1 MSPRSFILRRHHR
14 AEKVLSP
21 ERGRGSIASEMPP
34 RAPVIWATTGV
45 GAERFRKQ
53 LDERHRELTVQA
65 KLRSRT
71 YRRSRGEAASA
82 EVRRLR
88 GEFLAALGRLTAFES
103 ASLRI
108 MRCRY
113 QVQLD
118 ERADDL
124 TRDYFQLW
132 QLIARH
138 SGQEWPLDERGAERF
153 DFFATELGRLE
164 GRADRPILAGR
175 KARMFPAAPGPWAAT

>member
-1 MSPRSFILRRHHR
+1 
-14 AEKVLSP
+14 
-21 ERGRGSIASEMPP
+21 MPP

-45 GAERFRKQ
+45 GAERFRKR
-53 LDERHRELTVQA
+53 LDERHRELSVQA

-71 YRRSRGEAASA
+71 YRRARTDVAS
-82 EVRRLR
+82 EEGRRLR
-88 GEFLAALGRLTAFES
+88 GDFLAALGRLTAFET

-113 QVQLD
+113 QVELD

-132 QLIARH
+132 QLVARH
-138 SGQEWPLDERGAERF
+138 SGEEWPLDERGAERF
-153 DFFATELGRLE
+153 DFFATQLGRLE
-164 GRADRPILAGR
+164 GLADALIIAGR
-175 KARMFPAAPGPWAAT
+175 NVRLFPLPPLSWVASDRSAASY

>member
-1 MSPRSFILRRHHR
+1 MHRRI
-14 AEKVLSP
+14 
-21 ERGRGSIASEMPP
+21 IANVPP

-45 GAERFRKQ
+45 GAERFRKR
-53 LDERHRELTVQA
+53 LDERHRELSVQA

-71 YRRSRGEAASA
+71 YRRSRTDLASA
-82 EVRRLR
+82 EARQRR
-88 GEFLAALGRLTAFES
+88 GDFLAALGRLSAFES

-132 QLIARH
+132 QVIARH
-138 SGQEWPLDERGAERF
+138 SGEEWPLDERGAERF
-153 DFFATELGRLE
+153 DFFATQLGRLE
-164 GRADRPILAGR
+164 GLADALIIAGR
-175 KARMFPAAPGPWAAT
+175 NVRLFPLPPLSWAATERNAASY

>member
-1 MSPRSFILRRHHR
+1 
-14 AEKVLSP
+14 
-21 ERGRGSIASEMPP
+21 MPP

-45 GAERFRKQ
+45 GAERFRRR
-53 LDERHRELTVQA
+53 LDERHRELSVQA
-65 KLRSRT
+65 KLRGRT
-71 YRRSRGEAASA
+71 YRRSRIDPRSEEA
-82 EVRRLR
+82 RRMR
-88 GEFLAALGRLTAFES
+88 GEFLAALGRLAAFET

-138 SGQEWPLDERGAERF
+138 SGEEWPLDERGAERF
-153 DFFATELGRLE
+153 DFFATQLGRLE
-164 GRADRPILAGR
+164 GMADALILAGR
-175 KARMFPAAPGPWAAT
+175 NVRLFPAPPVPWVTVEAAASY

>member
-1 MSPRSFILRRHHR
+1 MQRWG
-14 AEKVLSP
+14 ADYATV
-21 ERGRGSIASEMPP
+21 PP

-45 GAERFRKQ
+45 GAERFRKR
-53 LDERHRELTVQA
+53 LDERHRELSVQA

-71 YRRSRGEAASA
+71 YRRSRALATSDEW
-82 EVRRLR
+82 RRQR
-88 GEFLAALGRLTAFES
+88 GEFLTALGRLSAFEN

-118 ERADDL
+118 ERSDDL

-138 SGQEWPLDERGAERF
+138 SGEEWPLDERGAERF
-153 DFFATELGRLE
+153 DFFATQLGRLE
-164 GRADRPILAGR
+164 GMADALILAGR
-175 KARMFPAAPGPWAAT
+175 NVRLFPTPPVPWVAA

>member
-1 MSPRSFILRRHHR
+1 
-14 AEKVLSP
+14 
-21 ERGRGSIASEMPP
+21 MPP

-45 GAERFRKQ
+45 GAERFRKR

-71 YRRSRGEAASA
+71 YRRSRTDVASP
-82 EVRRLR
+82 EGRRLR
-88 GEFLAALGRLTAFES
+88 GDFLAALGRLTAFET

-138 SGQEWPLDERGAERF
+138 SGDEWPLDERGAERF
-153 DFFATELGRLE
+153 DYFATQLGRLE
-164 GRADRPILAGR
+164 GLADALIIAGR
-175 KARMFPAAPGPWAAT
+175 NVRLFPLPPLAWVASEHPATSY

>member
-1 MSPRSFILRRHHR
+1 
-14 AEKVLSP
+14 
-21 ERGRGSIASEMPP
+21 MPP

-45 GAERFRKQ
+45 GAERFRKR
-53 LDERHRELTVQA
+53 LDERHRELSVQA

-71 YRRSRGEAASA
+71 YRRSRTDVAS
-82 EVRRLR
+82 EEGRRLR
-88 GEFLAALGRLTAFES
+88 GDFLAALGRLTAFET

-138 SGQEWPLDERGAERF
+138 SGEEWPLDERGAERF
-153 DFFATELGRLE
+153 DFFATQLGRLE
-164 GRADRPILAGR
+164 GLADALIIAGR
-175 KARMFPAAPGPWAAT
+175 NVRLFPLPPLSWVASGRSAASY

>member
-1 MSPRSFILRRHHR
+1 
-14 AEKVLSP
+14 
-21 ERGRGSIASEMPP
+21 MPP

-45 GAERFRKQ
+45 GAERFRKR
-53 LDERHRELTVQA
+53 LDERHRELSVQA
-65 KLRSRT
+65 KLRGRT
-71 YRRSRGEAASA
+71 YRRARGDASTEEA
-82 EVRRLR
+82 RRLR
-88 GEFLAALGRLTAFES
+88 GEFLAALGRLDAFET
-103 ASLRI
+103 ASLRL

-118 ERADDL
+118 ERADDI

-153 DFFATELGRLE
+153 DFFATHLGRLE
-164 GRADRPILAGR
+164 GTADALILAGR
-175 KARMFPAAPGPWAAT
+175 NVRLFPLPPLPWVAAERSAASY

>member
-1 MSPRSFILRRHHR
+1 
-14 AEKVLSP
+14 
-21 ERGRGSIASEMPP
+21 MPP

-45 GAERFRKQ
+45 GAERFRKH
-53 LDERHRELTVQA
+53 LDERHRELSVQA

-71 YRRSRGEAASA
+71 YRRSRADPASDEA
-82 EVRRLR
+82 RKLR
-88 GEFLAALGRLTAFES
+88 GEFLAALGRLSAFEA

-118 ERADDL
+118 ERSDDL

-132 QLIARH
+132 QIIARH
-138 SGQEWPLDERGAERF
+138 SGTGVAARRARGGAIRLLRDAARTSRRIGRCAHPRRTERAPLPASAGSVGGCRANR
-153 DFFATELGRLE
+153 RL
-164 GRADRPILAGR
+164 ILNAGD
-175 KARMFPAAPGPWAAT
+175 

>member
-1 MSPRSFILRRHHR
+1 
-14 AEKVLSP
+14 
-21 ERGRGSIASEMPP
+21 MPP

-45 GAERFRKQ
+45 GAERFRKRI
-53 LDERHRELTVQA
+53 DERHRALSVQA

-71 YRRSRGEAASA
+71 YRRSRVRAASEAA
-82 EVRRLR
+82 RRLR
-88 GEFLAALGRLTAFES
+88 GEFLAALGRLSAFEA

-113 QVQLD
+113 KVQLD

-132 QLIARH
+132 QVIARH
-138 SGQEWPLDERGAERF
+138 SGDEWPLDERGAERF
-153 DFFATELGRLE
+153 DFFATQLGRLE
-164 GRADRPILAGR
+164 GLADALILAGR
-175 KARMFPAAPGPWAAT
+175 NVRLFPLPPPPWVAAERTAASY

>member
-1 MSPRSFILRRHHR
+1 
-14 AEKVLSP
+14 
-21 ERGRGSIASEMPP
+21 MPP

-45 GAERFRKQ
+45 GAERFRNR
-53 LDERHRELTVQA
+53 LDERHRQLTDKA

-71 YRRSRGEAASA
+71 YRRSRTDVASP
-82 EVRRLR
+82 EGRRLR
-88 GEFLAALGRLTAFES
+88 GDFLAALGRLSAFET

-132 QLIARH
+132 QIIARH
-138 SGQEWPLDERGAERF
+138 SGEEWPLDERGAERF
-153 DFFATELGRLE
+153 DFFATQLGRLE
-164 GRADRPILAGR
+164 GLADALIIAGRNVRLFPLPPLAWVASDRP
-175 KARMFPAAPGPWAAT
+175 AASY

>member
-1 MSPRSFILRRHHR
+1 
-14 AEKVLSP
+14 
-21 ERGRGSIASEMPP
+21 MPP

-45 GAERFRKQ
+45 GAERFRKR
-53 LDERHRELTVQA
+53 LDERHRELSIRA
-65 KLRSRT
+65 KLHGRT
-71 YRRSRGEAASA
+71 YRRSRAAAAS
-82 EVRRLR
+82 EEGRRLR
-88 GEFLAALGRLTAFES
+88 GEFLAALGRLSSFET

-113 QVQLD
+113 RVQLD
-118 ERADDL
+118 ERADDI

-153 DFFATELGRLE
+153 DFFATQLGRLE
-164 GRADRPILAGR
+164 GLADALILAGR
-175 KARMFPAAPGPWAAT
+175 NVRLFPLPPLPWVAAERAAASY

>member
-1 MSPRSFILRRHHR
+1 MASGI
-14 AEKVLSP
+14 
-21 ERGRGSIASEMPP
+21 IANEMPP

-45 GAERFRKQ
+45 GAERFRKR
-53 LDERHRELTVQA
+53 LDERHRELSVQA
-65 KLRSRT
+65 KFRSRT
-71 YRRSRGEAASA
+71 YRRARTDVAS
-82 EVRRLR
+82 EEGRRLR
-88 GEFLAALGRLTAFES
+88 GDFLAALGRLSAFES

-138 SGQEWPLDERGAERF
+138 SGEEWPLDERGAERF
-153 DFFATELGRLE
+153 DFFATQLGRLE
-164 GRADRPILAGR
+164 GLADALIIAGR
-175 KARMFPAAPGPWAAT
+175 NVRLFPLPPLPWVASERAAASL

>member
-1 MSPRSFILRRHHR
+1 
-14 AEKVLSP
+14 
-21 ERGRGSIASEMPP
+21 MPP

-45 GAERFRKQ
+45 GAERFRKH
-53 LDERHRELTVQA
+53 LDERHRELSVQA

-71 YRRSRGEAASA
+71 YRRSRADPATDEA
-82 EVRRLR
+82 RKLR
-88 GEFLAALGRLTAFES
+88 GEFLAALGRLSAFEA

-132 QLIARH
+132 QIIARH
-138 SGQEWPLDERGAERF
+138 SGREWPLDERAAERF

-164 GRADRPILAGR
+164 GLADALILAGR
-175 KARMFPAAPGPWAAT
+175 NVRLFPLPPLPWVAAERTAASY